1 MLIEKTYDEFNFGK
15 ALGLAW
21 KIEHGGALYTH
32 AVRLILPEEAACEVW
47 EGERVLAEYFN
58 ELTGA
63 QRGN

>member
-1 MLIEKTYDEFNFGK
+1 MLIEKTYDEFNYGEC
-15 ALGLAW
+15 LGLAW

-32 AVRLILPEEAACEVW
+32 AVRLILPPDAANELL